1 MSWKSVLKLDFEIFA
16 DKYLGGKMS
25 GTMAH
30 YDSRADTI
38 RVSLPAVKSELTR
51 YLGKEPTDRQLERAY
66 AQVLAHESGHA
77 ADLGPKGG
85 RKPDIDEA
93 RNIVHGDGLTE
104 MGTYLDAKKYL
115 DNIAADTELVAYLNQ
130 FGDNVFNAIGR
141 FLQHPSVREID
152 HEKVK
157 EMGIDPLFAEMR
169 GATKVKDRFEYL
181 RKLHRWAAGTTS
193 KNKLRNELV
202 LLELAVAKKFKGK
215 MKTNFP
221 INLSQAR
228 GRYTDFNNKIIP
240 KAGRIINQVWGKR

>member
-1 MSWKSVLKLDFEIFA
+1 MSWWSILKLDFEIFA
-16 DKYLGGKMS
+16 DKYLGGKFS
-25 GTMAH
+25 GAMGH
-30 YDSRADTI
+30 YDSKADTI
-38 RVSLPAVKSELTR
+38 RVSLPAIKRGLTR

-77 ADLGPKGG
+77 ADLGPEGG

-93 RNIVHGDGLTE
+93 KNIVYGDGLTE
-104 MGTYLDAKKYL
+104 MSTYLDAKKYL

-130 FGDNVFNAIGR
+130 FGDNVFNAIGK

-157 EMGIDPLFAEMR
+157 EMRIDPLFAEMR
-169 GATKVKDRFEYL
+169 GATKVKDRFNYL
-181 RKLHRWAAGTTS
+181 EKLHRWAAGTTS

-228 GRYTDFNNKIIP
+228 ARYTDFNNKIIP
-240 KAGRIINQVWGKR
+240 KAGSIINQVWGKR